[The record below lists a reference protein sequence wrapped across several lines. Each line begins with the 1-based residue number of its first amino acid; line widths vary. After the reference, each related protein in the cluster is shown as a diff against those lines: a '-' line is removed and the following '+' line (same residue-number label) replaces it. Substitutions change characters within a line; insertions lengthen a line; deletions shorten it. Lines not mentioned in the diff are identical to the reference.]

1 MRPERRSEG
10 AERRKET
17 RRVEASQE
25 GRNKGVFM
33 LPFYRGGVCLM
44 DGLNQH
50 YATLVLLSSTFVI

>member
-33 LPFYRGGVCLM
+33 LPFCRCGVVLM
-44 DGLNQH
+44 EG
-50 YATLVLLSSTFVI
+50 